1 MNYKPQQR
9 AVPSTILTRG
19 GWLRGTLHVPEKNR
33 LAETLGRG
41 EFQRV
46 TEVAMPGRFEH
57 LEFLAV
63 HRDAMFLVVPET
75 NEDDDPPRNPHEQRE
90 WHRVGFLLEG
100 GVVEGSLATLKDVRV
115 SDFFAN
121 RTDFALHVRRSRPR
135 RAQGAARRHQQL
147 ERDWRRGSRED
158 GRLAATARGQ
168 RRHSCVNGAFARAPC
183 VMKVSMPRCMSF
195 VSTHS
200 PKRRLSRSRPS
211 ESGIW

>member
-121 RTDFALHVRRSRPR
+121 RTDFVVIHDVTLRFTSGEAGHVERKAPR
-135 RAQGAARRHQQL
+135 AVINSSSVIGVADL
-147 ERDWRRGSRED
+147 GKT
-158 GRLAATARGQ
+158 GG
-168 RRHSCVNGAFARAPC
+168 
-183 VMKVSMPRCMSF
+183 
-195 VSTHS
+195 
-200 PKRRLSRSRPS
+200 
-211 ESGIW
+211 